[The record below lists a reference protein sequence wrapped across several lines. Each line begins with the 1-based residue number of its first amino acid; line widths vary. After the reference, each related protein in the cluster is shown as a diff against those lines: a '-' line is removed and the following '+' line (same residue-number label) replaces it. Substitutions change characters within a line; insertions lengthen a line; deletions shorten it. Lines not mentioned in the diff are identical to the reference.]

1 MANLKEVAEMDKTK
15 VESRKKERYEKLKVV
30 IYRNTT
36 KPKTTYQKEFTNR
49 SLASFTNRSWWN
61 GLAMAYAN
69 LCRMSYCLIFF
80 FFFF

>member
-36 KPKTTYQKEFTNR
+36 KPKTT
-49 SLASFTNRSWWN
+49 
-61 GLAMAYAN
+61 
-69 LCRMSYCLIFF
+69 
-80 FFFF
+80 